1 MAKSGGIVWLDEAIF
16 RISNEKINAK
26 AITIP
31 MAKLSPIPPL
41 FFTEEIDKARILKI
55 KIETGIEV
63 L

>member
-16 RISNEKINAK
+16 RISNEKINAN

-31 MAKLSPIPPL
+31 IAKLSHPL
-41 FFTEEIDKARILKI
+41 FITEEIDKARMLKI